1 MSNADEAMSPAEFA
15 KLMGAYPQPAENP
28 LPAYG
33 GYMDNSAANF
43 AWVNNNDYFGAE
55 TFEEDW
61 EDYPWGWG
69 RCWVCAKA
77 KRRGVVVKSKDSKMD
92 KTIDHNIAD
101 YSKCTTCGATKRE
114 SDKLRPTPISMS
126 DLSWSVGAETFEAT
140 PKWEC
145 DACGDMH
152 DDEDEAESC
161 CVIDCDHSDSE
172 MTSWGGAYRNSEF
185 WMYCNGCHATGSGTF
200 NTITWEHEDGKQ
212 LEHEQTA
219 ESFNAEGTGRPYWIK
234 KVRFQG
240 NSEIAHEKGGNPFYP
255 Y

>member
-55 TFEEDW
+55 SNGDQVKLFYEGIYYNDDEEDEREGQEIESYSLVSKQDYMDYYHDTKYNPCKCDEQGCLSCFLDEAPHTPALKKGGISSYESLW
-61 EDYPWGWG
+61 FEDDELN
-69 RCWVCAKA
+69 AL
-77 KRRGVVVKSKDSKMD
+77 D
-92 KTIDHNIAD
+92 
-101 YSKCTTCGATKRE
+101 
-114 SDKLRPTPISMS
+114 
-126 DLSWSVGAETFEAT
+126 AETFEAT

-161 CVIDCDHSDSE
+161 CIESCDHTGDAE
-172 MTSWGGAYRNSEF
+172 MQSWGGPYRGSEF
-185 WMYCNGCHATGSGTF
+185 QMYCNNCGADGYGTF
-200 NTITWEHEDGKQ
+200 GSIDWSHHDGK
-212 LEHEQTA
+212 H
-219 ESFNAEGTGRPYWIK
+219 
-234 KVRFQG
+234 
-240 NSEIAHEKGGNPFYP
+240 
-255 Y
+255 